1 MAARNAAQRAPVS
14 ADDASQLVATDQA
27 RKLRQA
33 NLSSRRCA
41 WGKPQVLGTARAANE
56 TEKAMKRI
64 RVKMLLLFD

>member
-1 MAARNAAQRAPVS
+1 MAARNAAQRVSVS
-14 ADDASQLVATDQA
+14 ADDASQLVATEQA
-27 RKLRQA
+27 RKRRQA
-33 NLSSRRCA
+33 NHSLQRSA

>member
-1 MAARNAAQRAPVS
+1 MRVPRALVYEYVS
-14 ADDASQLVATDQA
+14 CMLP
-27 RKLRQA
+27 LRVIFEGQA
-33 NLSSRRCA
+33 NHSLQRSA